1 MVIVALDHVP
11 QCFSQNDG
19 AALNRVLAPH
29 FAARRAF
36 TLSFTG
42 VEDVTSSFVNASLV
56 PFVESYGAEFVK
68 THLKIVGAT
77 PQVANTI
84 LRCIANAERLQRVA

>member
-11 QCFSQNDG
+11 HCFSQADG
-19 AALNRVLAPH
+19 VVIYDALAPCLDNG
-29 FAARRAF
+29 RSV

-56 PFVESYGAEFVK
+56 PFVEAHGADRVK
-68 THLKIVGAT
+68 SLLRIVGAT
-77 PQVANTI
+77 SQVADTVK
-84 LRCIANAERLQRVA
+84 RCFAIAERARQYA